1 MSKITVRDTFKDFH
15 TFTGNV
21 YAVEQDGGCKV
32 FERLPDG
39 KSRLLQSFGPH
50 IFGWLKTEQDR
61 ATDIP
66 DGPAAP
72 LDRFTQA
79 GIQNLSGDRPSLRL
93 PLNGTEISQAI
104 EESEMTG
111 NSVEE
116 TLNTAGLTLEI
127 GDNPEFINT
136 GNSYEYKRPEENAGL
151 ANVPGGVLSLEA
163 GTVPGNPPPSAQKK
177 PRVRPSRAKP
187 KPDAAQATMAAAVA
201 EGLIPG
207 APAEEEGPPPKLD
220 DLLASGLLKKGVAVP
235 VDSVSHE
242 AGIAGD
248 LADAVADPEIREVD
262 VDAELD
268 KAEQKHAARVN
279 CEVCKGR
286 GTVPDP
292 ESQDPLD
299 TIICPAC

>member
-1 MSKITVRDTFKDFH
+1 MAKITVRDTFKDFH
-15 TFTGNV
+15 TFKGDV

-32 FERLPDG
+32 FERQANG
-39 KSRLLQSFGPH
+39 TSRLLQSFGPH

-61 ATDIP
+61 PSDIT

-79 GIQNLSGDRPSLRL
+79 GLETISGDRPSLRL
-93 PLNGTEISQAI
+93 HQDTPPAGHPPVPGSQ
-104 EESEMTG
+104 ESIDQGFED
-111 NSVEE
+111 E
-116 TLNTAGLTLEI
+116 
-127 GDNPEFINT
+127 NPNE
-136 GNSYEYKRPEENAGL
+136 GL

-163 GTVPGNPPPSAQKK
+163 GTVPGQLPPSAKK
-177 PRVRPSRAKP
+177 PPRQRPSRAKP

-207 APAEEEGPPPKLD
+207 APAEEGPPPKLD
-220 DLLASGLLKKGVAVP
+220 DLLASGVLKKGVTVP

-248 LADAVADPEIREVD
+248 LADVVADPDIREVD
-262 VDAELD
+262 IDDELS
-268 KAEQKHAARVN
+268 KAEKRHAARVS
-279 CEVCKGR
+279 CESCKGR

-292 ESQDPLD
+292 DSQDPLD
-299 TIICPAC
+299 TIICPDC